1 MPQLGPGEVL
11 LKVNVASIC
20 GTDVKVLHRTLQGQP
35 AGEFIMGHEYAG
47 TVAALGPGV
56 NEFQIG
62 ERVAVEVHKG
72 CDRCENCIKGW
83 YTSCL
88 NYGDLA
94 KGHRAKGLTCDG
106 GFAEYAV
113 NHINTLYRLPD
124 NLTLEQACMVT
135 TAASPLW
142 AIDLMGGYVA
152 GETVLVLGPG
162 PIGLIAVQLCKALGA
177 ERVILSGTRDSRLE
191 IGKQYGADF
200 TINVRKENLADRVRE
215 ITQGKGADS
224 VLECAGGPTSMQEAL
239 ENVKRGGRIGVV
251 AWYTGP
257 VADGYESRGS
267 EQRPHLRGTRRGW
280 NELRPLA
287 SSHERGQDRGRPDH
301 HSSLHAGSDSR
312 SVPDLRR
319 ADRQCVEGD
328 HPHLRPSLKNPGSSI
343 LRRRN
348 RRTVIGADSG
358 LLTAL
363 ALGAF
368 AWDHAPRR
376 TLVIGMPVTPQNCL
390 TSASSGA
397 KDLGYFEEEGI
408 NVDFAQFESSLQA
421 LRGGVAGGL
430 DILGASSEP
439 VITAISRGAKIRSI
453 FSYAHRL
460 TVVMAAQEN
469 IRRPADLRGKNLGIQ
484 EVGAF
489 REVMTRAVLHS
500 AGLTPQDVITFPCER
515 RLIAALTANMIDRPS
530 CTSTKRTWRGQKEAS
545 LNSLVRLGRSFQLL
559 LFGMIS
565 TS

>member
-1 MPQLGPGEVL
+1 MLIPTTMNAVVLYDADDMRVEERSVPRLGHGEVL

-56 NEFQIG
+56 NEFKIG

-124 NLTLEQACMVT
+124 NLTFEQACMVT

-142 AIDLMGGYVA
+142 AIDLMGGYLA

-177 ERVILSGTRDSRLE
+177 ERVILSGTRDARLE
-191 IGKQYGADF
+191 IGKQHGADF

-215 ITQGKGADS
+215 VTQGKGADS

-251 AWYTGP
+251 AWYAGP
-257 VADGYESRGS
+257 VQMDMNLAVRSNVRIYAARG
-267 EQRPHLRGTRRGW
+267 EGGM
-280 NELRPLA
+280 NC
-287 SSHERGQDRGRPDH
+287 GR
-301 HSSLHAGSDSR
+301 S
-312 SVPDLRR
+312 
-319 ADRQCVEGD
+319 
-328 HPHLRPSLKNPGSSI
+328 
-343 LRRRN
+343 
-348 RRTVIGADSG
+348 
-358 LLTAL
+358 L
-363 ALGAF
+363 AL
-368 AWDHAPRR
+368 
-376 TLVIGMPVTPQNCL
+376 M
-390 TSASSGA
+390 SAGKIA
-397 KDLGYFEEEGI
+397 ADPIITHHFP
-408 NVDFAQFESSLQA
+408 
-421 LRGGVAGGL
+421 L
-430 DILGASSEP
+430 DQIHE
-439 VITAISRGAKIRSI
+439 
-453 FSYAHRL
+453 
-460 TVVMAAQEN
+460 
-469 IRRPADLRGKNLGIQ
+469 
-484 EVGAF
+484 AF
-489 REVMTRAVLHS
+489 RTYVERIDNALK
-500 AGLTPQDVITFPCER
+500 VI
-515 RLIAALTANMIDRPS
+515 IHI
-530 CTSTKRTWRGQKEAS
+530 
-545 LNSLVRLGRSFQLL
+545 
-559 LFGMIS
+559 
-565 TS
+565 

>member
-1 MPQLGPGEVL
+1 MPIPITMNAVVLHGADDMRVEKQSVPELGPGEVL

-20 GTDVKVLHRTLQGQP
+20 GTDLKVLHRTLQGQP

-124 NLTLEQACMVT
+124 NLTFEQACMVT

-152 GETVLVLGPG
+152 GETMLVLGPG

-191 IGKQYGADF
+191 IGKQHGADF
-200 TINVRKENLADRVRE
+200 VINVRKENLADRVRE

-257 VADGYESRGS
+257 VQMDMNLAVRSNVRIYAARG
-267 EQRPHLRGTRRGW
+267 EGGM
-280 NELRPLA
+280 NC
-287 SSHERGQDRGRPDH
+287 GR
-301 HSSLHAGSDSR
+301 S
-312 SVPDLRR
+312 
-319 ADRQCVEGD
+319 
-328 HPHLRPSLKNPGSSI
+328 
-343 LRRRN
+343 
-348 RRTVIGADSG
+348 
-358 LLTAL
+358 L
-363 ALGAF
+363 ALMSAGKIAADPIITHHF
-368 AWDHAPRR
+368 
-376 TLVIGMPVTPQNCL
+376 TLDQIH
-390 TSASSGA
+390 
-397 KDLGYFEEEGI
+397 E
-408 NVDFAQFESSLQA
+408 
-421 LRGGVAGGL
+421 
-430 DILGASSEP
+430 
-439 VITAISRGAKIRSI
+439 
-453 FSYAHRL
+453 
-460 TVVMAAQEN
+460 
-469 IRRPADLRGKNLGIQ
+469 
-484 EVGAF
+484 AF
-489 REVMTRAVLHS
+489 RTYVERIDNALKV
-500 AGLTPQDVITFPCER
+500 VIH
-515 RLIAALTANMIDRPS
+515 I
-530 CTSTKRTWRGQKEAS
+530 
-545 LNSLVRLGRSFQLL
+545 
-559 LFGMIS
+559 
-565 TS
+565 

>member
-1 MPQLGPGEVL
+1 MNAVVLHDADDMRVEERSMPQLGPGEVL

-124 NLTLEQACMVT
+124 NLTFEQACMVT

-142 AIDLMGGYVA
+142 AIDLMGGYLA

-191 IGKQYGADF
+191 IGKQHGADF
-200 TINVRKENLADRVRE
+200 TINVRKENLAERVRE
-215 ITQGKGADS
+215 ITHGKGADS
-224 VLECAGGPTSMQEAL
+224 PGGPTSMQEAL

-257 VADGYESRGS
+257 VQMDMNLAVRSNVRIYAARG
-267 EQRPHLRGTRRGW
+267 EGGM
-280 NELRPLA
+280 NC
-287 SSHERGQDRGRPDH
+287 GR
-301 HSSLHAGSDSR
+301 S
-312 SVPDLRR
+312 
-319 ADRQCVEGD
+319 
-328 HPHLRPSLKNPGSSI
+328 
-343 LRRRN
+343 
-348 RRTVIGADSG
+348 
-358 LLTAL
+358 L
-363 ALGAF
+363 ALMSAGKIAADPIITHHF
-368 AWDHAPRR
+368 
-376 TLVIGMPVTPQNCL
+376 TLDQIH
-390 TSASSGA
+390 
-397 KDLGYFEEEGI
+397 E
-408 NVDFAQFESSLQA
+408 
-421 LRGGVAGGL
+421 
-430 DILGASSEP
+430 
-439 VITAISRGAKIRSI
+439 
-453 FSYAHRL
+453 
-460 TVVMAAQEN
+460 
-469 IRRPADLRGKNLGIQ
+469 
-484 EVGAF
+484 AF
-489 REVMTRAVLHS
+489 RTYVERIDNALK
-500 AGLTPQDVITFPCER
+500 VI
-515 RLIAALTANMIDRPS
+515 IH
-530 CTSTKRTWRGQKEAS
+530 
-545 LNSLVRLGRSFQLL
+545 V
-559 LFGMIS
+559 
-565 TS
+565 